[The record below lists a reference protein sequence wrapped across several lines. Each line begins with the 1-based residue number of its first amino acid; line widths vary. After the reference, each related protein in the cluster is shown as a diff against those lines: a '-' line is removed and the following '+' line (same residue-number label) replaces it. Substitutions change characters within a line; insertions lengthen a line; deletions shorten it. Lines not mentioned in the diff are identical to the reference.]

1 MSRCSAATTSIE
13 QRCSARLFS
22 STSLA
27 SSASCI
33 SRLTTSLTIN
43 SRNQYVHENH
53 PLGLLI
59 SAPLLS
65 NASPWLEPITVTV
78 TASPVHYPSHRPFGL
93 HSLPSLSIPLP
104 SGIGTGSAG
113 NTAQLTDLLR
123 QLGGLQTL
131 LTSVTNTVGTL
142 LGTVTGLVDTLP
154 KNVVGTLLGQTINQL
169 GDAVNNL
176 VIELTKV
183 TDEVESLNNLLSG
196 ISSGAASPAQGAQ
209 LYERGQSIIN
219 QLIPLATRVNRIV
232 NAINGSTTKPNNVAA
247 LQETL
252 TDLENKLWTLF
263 SGLST
268 WSQSPANG
276 PTLIIVYNGNVTFSN
291 IN

>member
-1 MSRCSAATTSIE
+1 MFTKVIPFA
-13 QRCSARLFS
+13 
-22 STSLA
+22 
-27 SSASCI
+27 
-33 SRLTTSLTIN
+33 
-43 SRNQYVHENH
+43 
-53 PLGLLI
+53 LLI

-65 NASPWLEPITVTV
+65 NASPWLEPITVPITVTV
-78 TASPVHYPSHRPFGL
+78 TASQCTTLATVPSGSI
-93 HSLPSLSIPLP
+93 SLPSLSIPLP
-104 SGIGTGSAG
+104 SGTGTGSAG

-142 LGTVTGLVDTLP
+142 LGTATGLVDTLL
-154 KNVVGTLLGQTINQL
+154 KNVVGTLLGQTVNQL

-176 VIELTKV
+176 VSELTKV
-183 TDEVESLNNLLSG
+183 TDEVEKLNAFLRSIG
-196 ISSGAASPAQGAQ
+196 SGAASPAQGAQ
-209 LYERGQSIIN
+209 LYDRGQNIID
-219 QLIPLATRVNRIV
+219 QLISLATRVNRIV

-247 LQETL
+247 LRETL

-268 WSQSPANG
+268 CSQPPANG
-276 PTLIIVYNGNVTFSN
+276 PTLILVYHGSVTFSN